1 MRSFK
6 IISEFKN
13 GNDWALFKVNKSLN
27 LNSEKR
33 YSNKIV

>member
-13 GNDWALFKVNKSLN
+13 GNDWALFKVNKS
-27 LNSEKR
+27 SGD
-33 YSNKIV
+33 IIGI